1 MIVFLDEFGLTR
13 DDLNLA
19 RVRPSKTGLAQVGK
33 TVPVNTTYPSWL
45 ASQPVSLQNEVFGK
59 KRSALF
65 RKQIKKGKSPTEVF
79 RQFVRSDG
87 TELSLE
93 DLERVTK
100 NC

>member
-1 MIVFLDEFGLTR
+1 MNIIIVVAVTVLVVDCYWMNF
-13 DDLNLA
+13 
-19 RVRPSKTGLAQVGK
+19 QVGK
-33 TVPVNTTYPSWL
+33 TVPANTTYPSWL

-93 DLERVTK
+93 ELERLTK
-100 NC
+100 NS